1 MAFLL
6 ALLIVAIKAGLVWPL
21 AAKMWWTPLLA
32 SAQGGDFDSHF
43 LLSMVMCVI
52 IFVPAQ
58 LALAYCI
65 VAFRDR
71 AGAKASYSHG
81 NNFMEVLWTS
91 LALVF
96 FIGMNAKGQSMW
108 YHQRMEAAPAD
119 SLMVEATGEQFA
131 WNFRYPGADGKFG
144 KTDFM
149 KVDNSA
155 GNPLGLDPDDPAGKD
170 DIVTTT
176 LVVPVNKP
184 LEVILH
190 SKDVTHN
197 FFVREMRIKQDAVPG
212 MDLRIHFTP
221 SVLSKD
227 LPPHPDGT
235 KGEYEIA
242 CSELC
247 GLGHYKMRAFM
258 QVVTQEEYEKFL
270 KEHAR

>member
-6 ALLIVAIKAGLVWPL
+6 ALLIVAITAGLVWPM
-21 AAKMWWTPLLA
+21 ASKMWWTPVLA
-32 SAQGGDFDSHF
+32 SVQGANFDKHF
-43 LLSMVMCVI
+43 LTTMVMCVL

-65 VAFRDR
+65 VAFKDKGR
-71 AGAKASYSHG
+71 AKAAVYSHG
-81 NNFMEVLWTS
+81 NNFMEVIWTS
-91 LALVF
+91 LAMVF
-96 FIGMNAKGQSMW
+96 FIGMNVLGQSMW
-108 YHQRMEAAPAD
+108 AEQRFTGAPEG
-119 SLMVEATGEQFA
+119 SLQVEATGEQFA
-131 WNFRYPGADGKFG
+131 WNFRYAGADGKFG
-144 KTDFM
+144 KTDYL
-149 KVDNSA
+149 KVDNAA

-170 DIVTTT
+170 DIVTST
-176 LVVPVNKP
+176 LVVPVNRP

-221 SVLSKD
+221 SLLGD
-227 LPPHPDGT
+227 H
-235 KGEYEIA
+235 YEVA

-247 GLGHYKMRAFM
+247 GLGHYKMRAYM
-258 QVVTQEEYEKFL
+258 KVVTQPEYEKFL

>member
-6 ALLIVAIKAGLVWPL
+6 ALTIIVITASLCWPL
-21 AAKMWWTPLLA
+21 MAKMWWTPFLA
-32 SAQGGDFDSHF
+32 SAQGSAFDQHF
-43 LLSMVMCVI
+43 VLSMVMCAL
-52 IFVPAQ
+52 IFIPAQ
-58 LALAYCI
+58 AALAYCI
-65 VAFRDR
+65 VAFKDKG
-71 AGAKASYSHG
+71 GAKAVYSHG
-81 NNFMEVLWTS
+81 NNAMEMLWTS

-96 FIGMNAKGQSMW
+96 FIGMNVLGQKMW
-108 YHQRMEAAPAD
+108 AEQRFTAAPEG
-119 SLMVEATGEQFA
+119 SLQVEAVGEQFA

-144 KTDFM
+144 KTDYL

-170 DIVTTT
+170 DVVTST
-176 LVVPVNKP
+176 LVVPVNRP
-184 LEVILH
+184 LEMILH

-221 SVLSKD
+221 NVLTKD
-227 LPPHPDGT
+227 RPGGGD
-235 KGEYEIA
+235 YEIA

-247 GLGHYKMRAFM
+247 GLGHYKMRAYM
-258 QVVTQEEYEKFL
+258 KVVTQQEYEQFL